1 MTGAMPSKAEGRVA
15 FFNGDKGYG
24 FIIPD
29 AGGPDVFVHLYSLP
43 DGIDELEKGQRVRYD
58 LRESSRKPGQLAVRM
73 SSFTSIHCPMALM
86 NWKKVSAFGTTA
98 REQSQA
104 GTARSG

>member
-58 LRESSRKPGQLAVRM
+58 LRESSRKPGQLEAVDVEV
-73 SSFTSIHCPMALM
+73 L
-86 NWKKVSAFGTTA
+86 
-98 REQSQA
+98 
-104 GTARSG
+104 